1 MIFICHYYHT
11 VIIIVLTF
19 IKVSW
24 QSHIST
30 KLSYLQVRRVKLPCL
45 TNPNQFSAR
54 PLRYGLVIRI
64 SINLEIFVVWY
75 NSTMTISNTD
85 DMMLK
90 NKTIFITGSSRGIGA
105 ATARLAVSYG
115 ANVILHG
122 SSESEEL
129 QNLANELGAPSII
142 FNVADED
149 AVRTSISTVIS
160 QFGPIHGLV
169 CSAGISEKNH
179 LRNWR
184 KKTGR
189 ELWELTSWVL

>member
-1 MIFICHYYHT
+1 
-11 VIIIVLTF
+11 
-19 IKVSW
+19 
-24 QSHIST
+24 
-30 KLSYLQVRRVKLPCL
+30 
-45 TNPNQFSAR
+45 
-54 PLRYGLVIRI
+54 
-64 SINLEIFVVWY
+64 
-75 NSTMTISNTD
+75 MTISNTD